1 MWVLL
6 TRGGSQM
13 VSVLNFY
20 SDDPSSNTDEVY
32 FGGKIDIFYA
42 LSSGHTCQ
50 ENLNKTFPQ
59 MDLKVASAA

>member
-1 MWVLL
+1 
-6 TRGGSQM
+6 M

-50 ENLNKTFPQ
+50 ENINKTFPQ